1 MTRRYV
7 WFLLVASAVRTVL
20 QLESAYEHTIS
31 SRNEMNVFI
40 FNEVVI
46 EMWLLVETQ
55 LFWVE
60 YANLMLCG

>member
-1 MTRRYV
+1 
-7 WFLLVASAVRTVL
+7 
-20 QLESAYEHTIS
+20 
-31 SRNEMNVFI
+31 MNVFL